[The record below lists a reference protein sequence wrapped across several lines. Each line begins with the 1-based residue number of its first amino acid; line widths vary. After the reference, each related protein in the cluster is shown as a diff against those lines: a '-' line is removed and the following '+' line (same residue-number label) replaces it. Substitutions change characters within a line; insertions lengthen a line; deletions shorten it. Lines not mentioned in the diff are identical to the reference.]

1 MWVAAE
7 VPIDPPLSNADR
19 CCTLQARVRIV
30 GTVPDMTSVQTWWAA
45 PVAGLLGVL
54 ITLIGTGRAQRIR
67 LRDEANIA
75 VYLGFWDACLD
86 LYGLEVWSSDRAEAP
101 APVRPLVDQIGRLG
115 RAIGYRGTHKVINDA
130 HRAEREATAFA
141 SLVEELRRDTLRG
154 LGGELDKDAGGRYQ
168 AARVA
173 FAAAIEAFGVAS
185 RRDVNL
191 RGRWGFPS

>member
-1 MWVAAE
+1 
-7 VPIDPPLSNADR
+7 
-19 CCTLQARVRIV
+19 
-30 GTVPDMTSVQTWWAA
+30 MTSAQTWWAA

-75 VYLGFWDACLD
+75 AYLGFWDACLD
-86 LYGLEVWSSDRAEAP
+86 LYGLAVWSPDRVEAP

-115 RAIGYRGTHKVINDA
+115 RAIGYRGTRKVINA
-130 HRAEREATAFA
+130 ARRAEQEAAAFA
-141 SLVEELRRDTLRG
+141 HLVEELRRDTLRG
-154 LGGELDKDAGGRYQ
+154 AGGELDKDAAGRYE

-173 FAAAIEAFGVAS
+173 FAAAIEVFGVAS

>member
-1 MWVAAE
+1 
-7 VPIDPPLSNADR
+7 
-19 CCTLQARVRIV
+19 
-30 GTVPDMTSVQTWWAA
+30 MTSAQTWWAA

-54 ITLIGTGRAQRIR
+54 ITLIGTGRTQRGR

-86 LYGLEVWSSDRAEAP
+86 LYDLAVWSPDRAGP
-101 APVRPLVDQIGRLG
+101 APVRPLVDQVGRLG
-115 RAIGYRGTHKVINDA
+115 RAIGYRGTRKVIDA
-130 HRAEREATAFA
+130 ARRAEQEATSFA
-141 SLVEELRRDTLRG
+141 SLVEDLRRDTMRG
-154 LGGELDKDAGGRYQ
+154 AGGELDEHADSRYQ

-173 FAAAIEAFGVAS
+173 FAEAIEAFGAAS